1 MQTHN
6 LIGSLEAV
14 LQMTDS
20 AGSWSV
26 FEKSV
31 FFKFWVTLK
40 LSSHTATNSDCLGSV
55 VYQLSTT
62 RDLKLIVYS

>member
-1 MQTHN
+1 
-6 LIGSLEAV
+6 
-14 LQMTDS
+14 MTDS